1 RAGTRPAGA
10 PGGST
15 RAEPVAPATRAEA
28 RRQSQS
34 APVPSRSAGRRTSTT
49 TGRRLGGLPNG
60 LTWPLVA
67 LLGLLLVL
75 VIATIATLGDRDGD
89 GGDAAPVRGAE
100 TSVEVAV
107 PDAETLPGRVTS

>member
-1 RAGTRPAGA
+1 M
-10 PGGST
+10 
-15 RAEPVAPATRAEA
+15 
-28 RRQSQS
+28 
-34 APVPSRSAGRRTSTT
+34 PSRSAGRRTSTT

-100 TSVEVAV
+100 SSVEVAV